1 MKTSETGPLAGVVV
15 VDRSDNV
22 AGRYAGQLLADL
34 GADVIRFDGRGGRD
48 DALLR
53 NRILLP
59 DGDAGARC
67 AALDAADVLLTG
79 PRRDTGHG
87 EFSPRPGLI
96 RCTVSPFGVDGPWA
110 GRAGDDLIVQA
121 LAGAMEITGEP
132 GRPPVRMGA
141 PVLPL
146 MAGAQAAVA
155 ILAALLEPAGA
166 LRDIDVSLLDVSLSM
181 LSYMAPL
188 YLTLGT
194 VPARVGSGHPT
205 IYPYNAFEV
214 ADGYLVVAPFTGR
227 FWRKFCDV
235 LGVPEWGRDE
245 RFRAFQ
251 DRLDNRHILEPLLND
266 LMRRKTRAEWL
277 RLLQEGDVP
286 CGPVA
291 DVAEALTMEQTQ
303 ARRLVVDVA
312 GAGRALGLPVKFTG
326 ADGAHYTPAYR
337 SARPGTAL
345 QPPARSLE
353 GAADRPRALP
363 GGSGGPLAGVR
374 VVDLTR
380 MAAGPFCT
388 EMLSDLGADVIKIE
402 EPTIGDPTRR
412 NVPAIGGLSSYF
424 LAFNR
429 GKRSVAVD
437 MKTPEGR
444 AVILDLLASADVVV
458 ENFRPDVMDR
468 LGLSYDAVRAVNER
482 VVFASISG
490 FGQTGPLR
498 LKTSF
503 DLVNQAMAGMLSVT
517 GEPDRAPVRLG
528 LPVGDLA
535 GGQFTALGIVA
546 ALVRRA
552 RTGAGGYVDVS
563 LHDVLVTLLGDVAQR
578 YLDTGEVTGQ
588 LGSRYPDRVP
598 AAVFEAADGYL
609 AIEAWTDASWADLT
623 AELGRGGWYATTAE
637 RVAHREEVTAWV
649 AAALRERT
657 VEFWTETFAKSA
669 VGAAPVLD
677 VGQALDSGHARARDL
692 VLEVR
697 LPSGGTART
706 IGSAFRVNGA
716 ALVSQAGPP
725 DLGEHSALAGEMLTV
740 NEG

>member
-1 MKTSETGPLAGVVV
+1 MKTSETGPLTGVVV
-15 VDRSDNV
+15 VDLSDNA

-59 DGDAGARC
+59 AGDADARRT
-67 AALDAADVLLTG
+67 ALDAAAVLLTG
-79 PRRDTGHG
+79 PRRDTGCP

-96 RCTVSPFGVDGPWA
+96 RAAVSPFGVDGPWA

-121 LAGAMEITGEP
+121 LAGAMEVTGEP

-146 MAGAQAAVA
+146 TAGAQAVVA
-155 ILAALLEPAGA
+155 ILAALLEPTDAV
-166 LRDIDVSLLDVSLSM
+166 RDIDVSLLDVSLSM
-181 LSYMAPL
+181 LSYIAPL

-245 RFRAFQ
+245 RFRSFQ

-266 LMRRKTRAEWL
+266 LMKQKTRAEWL
-277 RLLQEGDVP
+277 RLLEAGDVP
-286 CGPVA
+286 CGPVT
-291 DVAEALTMEQTQ
+291 DVAEALTMVQTQ
-303 ARRLVVDVA
+303 ARGLVVEVA

-326 ADGAHYTPAYR
+326 ADGTRYTPAYR
-337 SARPGTAL
+337 SARPETAVR
-345 QPPARSLE
+345 PPA
-353 GAADRPRALP
+353 GPPAATAERPPALP
-363 GGSGGPLAGVR
+363 GGSGGPLAGIR

-402 EPTIGDPTRR
+402 EPAIGDPTRR
-412 NVPAIGGLSSYF
+412 NVPAIDGLSSYF

-437 MKTPEGR
+437 MKTPAGR
-444 AVILDLLASADVVV
+444 AVVLDLLAGADVVV
-458 ENFRPDVMDR
+458 ENFRPDVMER
-468 LGLSYDAVRAVNER
+468 LGLGYDTVRAVNER
-482 VVFASISG
+482 IVFASISG

-503 DLVNQAMAGMLSVT
+503 DLVNQAMAGMLSIT

-546 ALVRRA
+546 ELVRCA

-578 YLDTGEVTGQ
+578 YLDAGEVTGR
-588 LGSRYPDRVP
+588 LGSRFPDKVP
-598 AAVFEAADGYL
+598 AGVFEAADGYIAL
-609 AIEAWTDASWADLT
+609 EAWTNASWADLA
-623 AELGRGGWYATTAE
+623 AELGRPGWCATAAE
-637 RVAHREEVTAWV
+637 RLAHREEVTAWV
-649 AAALRERT
+649 AAALRGRS
-657 VEFWTETFAKSA
+657 VESWVETFAKSA

-692 VLEVR
+692 VVEVR

-706 IGSAFRVNGA
+706 IGSAFRINGA
-716 ALVSQAGPP
+716 AVVSPAGPP
-725 DLGEHSALAGEMLTV
+725 DLGEHSALAAETLIV

>member
-1 MKTSETGPLAGVVV
+1 MKTTEAGPLAGVVV
-15 VDRSDNV
+15 VDLSDNV

-34 GADVIRFDGRGGRD
+34 GADVIRPDGRDGRD

-59 DGDAGARC
+59 AGDADARR
-67 AALDAADVLLTG
+67 AALEAADILLTG
-79 PRRDTGHG
+79 PRRDTGYAQ
-87 EFSPRPGLI
+87 FPPRAGLI

-146 MAGAQAAVA
+146 TAGAQAVVA
-155 ILAALLEPAGA
+155 ILAALLEPADA
-166 LRDIDVSLLDVSLSM
+166 VRDIDVSLLDVSLSM
-181 LSYMAPL
+181 LSYLAPL

-245 RFRAFQ
+245 RFRTFQ
-251 DRLDNRHILEPLLND
+251 DRLDNRHVLEPLLND
-266 LMRRKTRAEWL
+266 LMKQKTRAEWL
-277 RLLQEGDVP
+277 RLLQDGDVP
-286 CGPVA
+286 CGPVN

-303 ARRLVVDVA
+303 ARQLVVDVD

-326 ADGAHYTPAYR
+326 ADGAVYTPAYR
-337 SARPGTAL
+337 SARQETAAR
-345 QPPARSLE
+345 PPASPPA
-353 GAADRPRALP
+353 GALGRPQALP
-363 GGSGGPLAGVR
+363 RGSGGPLAGIR

-402 EPTIGDPTRR
+402 EPAIGDPTRR

-429 GKRSVAVD
+429 GKHSVAVD

-444 AVILDLLASADVVV
+444 AVVLDLLAGADVVV
-458 ENFRPDVMDR
+458 ENFRPGVMDR

-482 VVFASISG
+482 IVFASISG

-578 YLDTGEVTGQ
+578 YLDTGEVTGR
-588 LGSRYPDRVP
+588 LGSRFPNKVP
-598 AAVFEAADGYL
+598 AGAFEAADGYIAL
-609 AIEAWTDASWADLT
+609 EAWTDTSWADLT
-623 AELGRGGWYATTAE
+623 AELGRGGWYPTAAE
-637 RVAHREEVTAWV
+637 RLANREEVTAWV
-649 AAALRERT
+649 AATLRERT
-657 VEFWTETFAKSA
+657 VESLAETFAKSA
-669 VGAAPVLD
+669 VGAAPVLN

-692 VLEVR
+692 VVEVR

-706 IGSAFRVNGA
+706 IGSAFRINGSA
-716 ALVSQAGPP
+716 VVSPAGPP
-725 DLGEHSALAGEMLTV
+725 DLGEHSALAAETSS
-740 NEG
+740 